1 MTTLCAVNSSS
12 VNVICAHNTDRSDS
26 YLWMQVAIQPTQ
38 LTNPW
43 SLGHRSSHYALI
55 SKLAILGILAFL
67 RIDLP
72 QNLFSMSFA
81 FE

>member
-12 VNVICAHNTDRSDS
+12 VNVICARNTDRSNS
-26 YLWMQVAIQPTQ
+26 YLSMQVAIQPTQ

-43 SLGHRSSHYALI
+43 SLGHHSSHYALI
-55 SKLAILGILAFL
+55 SKLAILGMLAFL

-72 QNLFSMSFA
+72 QNFFSIGFA

>member
-1 MTTLCAVNSSS
+1 M
-12 VNVICAHNTDRSDS
+12 
-26 YLWMQVAIQPTQ
+26 AIQATP

-43 SLGHRSSHYALI
+43 SLDHRPSHYALI
-55 SKLAILGILAFL
+55 SKLAILGMLAFL